1 MREYDFRFPGLD
13 PIRDLARIRI
23 LRDTLLEIAGGFTE
37 IMPGQLEDLLPGQG
51 LGYIVALPDGYE
63 TTRLADRLANLA
75 GAWRLPQP
83 NLVEASQGPRRG
95 YCFFLVPKMANRDA
109 SGRRRPLFSP
119 ERRAGLRV
127 ALKGRLSHP
136 VQRVYGEWLPRES
149 YRQRDSD
156 ASLIFIAKWESA
168 KTEEMLEL
176 LIRSEI
182 FDGGKECDQEAI
194 YLSIRGIGSYIYEA
208 K

>member
-1 MREYDFRFPGLD
+1 M
-13 PIRDLARIRI
+13 
-23 LRDTLLEIAGGFTE
+23 
-37 IMPGQLEDLLPGQG
+37 EDLLPGQG
-51 LGYIVALPDGYE
+51 IGYIVALPDDCERTG
-63 TTRLADRLANLA
+63 LMDSLVSLSD
-75 GAWRLPQP
+75 AWGLPRP
-83 NLVEASQGPRRG
+83 NIVEASQGPRRD
-95 YCFFLVPKMANRDA
+95 YCFFLLPKMANRDA
-109 SGRRRPLFSP
+109 WGRRRPLFSP

-136 VQRVYGEWLPRES
+136 VQRVYGEWLPREG

-168 KTEEMLEL
+168 KTEELLEL
-176 LIRSEI
+176 LIRSDI

-194 YLSIRGIGSYIYEA
+194 YLSIKGIGRYIYEA